1 MKVNPESL
9 EISLSKH
16 TEKRHV
22 NQLSVPTQSNRAL
35 IDLILNLLDTM
46 YVSGKRDVRRSKR
59 NIK

>member
-1 MKVNPESL
+1 M

-46 YVSGKRDVRRSKR
+46 YVAGKRDVRRSKR
-59 NIK
+59 NIKIF